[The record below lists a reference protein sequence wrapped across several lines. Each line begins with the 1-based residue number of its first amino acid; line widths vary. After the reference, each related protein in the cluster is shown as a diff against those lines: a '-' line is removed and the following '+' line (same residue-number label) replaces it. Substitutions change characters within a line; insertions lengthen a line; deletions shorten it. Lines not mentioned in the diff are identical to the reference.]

1 MQSDDRINTAMS
13 ALRAPRQAFD
23 AAIVSAIDELST
35 FLADQR
41 APAHEHVA
49 QEKVRLGSFA
59 AGRIDVERFASIVG
73 RSAAVP
79 PAALDRIAHVVD
91 LLSSFRA
98 QGDRLYRVRVDPGA
112 DLRDTVRDALA
123 VRGRLFN
130 AGRHVEQLRAGGS
143 PPEPEEVLHFSRWL
157 RSERM
162 LAPPLVVEVDG
173 ADLLAD
179 GLAEYLDGAM
189 KIVLVVNG
197 PAPVAPLARLIAPQ
211 TFVMQ
216 CTDPDAVSR
225 LGEYAGAGIAAVLPE
240 GSARF
245 SHDPSRG
252 SRLSQRLELEHL
264 PESALFPA
272 VGRYNPR
279 RQAEDVAWLRE
290 LSDLA
295 DHARAEQQSQ
305 PEPDAAAT
313 PADQLAGWLLRNADL
328 DRAGSEAM

>member
-1 MQSDDRINTAMS
+1 MQSDDRITSVMD
-13 ALRAPRQAFD
+13 ALRAPRQTFD

-49 QEKVRLGSFA
+49 QERVRLGSFA

-91 LLSSFRA
+91 LLNSFRV

-143 PPEPEEVLHFSRWL
+143 APEPEEVLHFSRWL
-157 RSERM
+157 KSERM

-173 ADLLAD
+173 ADLIAD

-216 CTDPDAVSR
+216 CTDAAAVSR
-225 LGEYAGAGIAAVLPE
+225 LGEFAGAGIAAVLPD

-252 SRLSQRLELEHL
+252 TRLSQRLELESL
-264 PESALFPA
+264 AESVLLPA
-272 VGRYNPR
+272 VGRSNPR

-290 LSDLA
+290 LNDLA
-295 DHARAEQQSQ
+295 THARVEQQPQ
-305 PEPDAAAT
+305 PESDSAVT